1 MGEEES
7 DKPSAT
13 ALISSPQQHTKK
25 PTRHHV
31 KKRSSGRVHV
41 TKLAP
46 MARANSSSAH
56 TDSEADFDSAQQ
68 ERPVMRRS
76 QSQRSLHKMSF
87 DNSRKSFVGLTS
99 ANPKPTVKKP
109 IDKEVPEPI
118 EHVSDIP
125 KTSSTST
132 TSSNPASLS
141 FSKGI
146 AAPIE
151 QTFNAV
157 ANTLVVP
164 KSIVIHSKLIKPYGK
179 HEQKQQH
186 HTQQGQ
192 RQLLYSQFIGSSSS
206 SYEEP
211 SHVRAI
217 HDSQPKRDSPLSMTT
232 TTPPPRNN
240 VHNRTTSRTQQK
252 LNLQK
257 QQSLVEDESSP
268 IHPRNMQRL
277 NKELEVARREYKC
290 IKRYQDPMQISL
302 LRCLEK
308 QDTKDSDRKQLN
320 HSMSTSIVPSLTIV
334 NASPPPSL
342 HMEQREIV
350 HRYHHLKTVALNNS
364 HKRHALS
371 AINTKECQ
379 QQYQQSGRGRGG
391 LLGNAVAFIDRIMSN
406 NYGSHH

>member
-1 MGEEES
+1 MKENKFLMGEEES
-7 DKPSAT
+7 DKPTTAT
-13 ALISSPQQHTKK
+13 TPISSQQHTKR

-31 KKRSSGRVHV
+31 KRRSSGRVHV
-41 TKLAP
+41 AKLAP

-56 TDSEADFDSAQQ
+56 TDSEADFDSVQ

-87 DNSRKSFVGLTS
+87 DNNRKSFVGLTL
-99 ANPKPTVKKP
+99 ANPKPTTKKA
-109 IDKEVPEPI
+109 ISKEVPEP
-118 EHVSDIP
+118 VKDIP
-125 KTSSTST
+125 KTAGIST
-132 TSSNPASLS
+132 TSNNPASLC

-164 KSIVIHSKLIKPYGK
+164 KNKVIHSKLISK
-179 HEQKQQH
+179 HEPQ
-186 HTQQGQ
+186 HTQQEQ
-192 RQLLYSQFIGSSSS
+192 RQLLYSQFIASSSS

-211 SHVRAI
+211 SHIRAI
-217 HDSQPKRDSPLSMTT
+217 LDSHPKRDIPLNTT
-232 TTPPPRNN
+232 KNTTPPPRNP
-240 VHNRTTSRTQQK
+240 VNRTASSALPSRTQQK

-277 NKELEVARREYKC
+277 NKELEAVRREYKC
-290 IKRYQDPMQISL
+290 IKRYQDPMLTSL

-308 QDTKDSDRKQLN
+308 LDRIDSSRKPLN
-320 HSMSTSIVPSLTIV
+320 HSTSTSVIPSLAAANT
-334 NASPPPSL
+334 SPPSSI
-342 HMEQREIV
+342 HMEQRELA

-364 HKRHALS
+364 PSRNALS
-371 AINTKECQ
+371 AISNPKECR
-379 QQYQQSGRGRGG
+379 QQSSGG
-391 LLGNAVAFIDRIMSN
+391 LFGNAVAFIDRILSN
-406 NYGSHH
+406 NQGSGH